1 VRFSRFF
8 IDRPIFAVVL
18 SLVIFAGGLIAVT
31 QLPISEYPEVTP
43 PTITVSAIYPG
54 ANPTVLAQTVGTPLE
69 DAINGVER
77 MLYMTSSASADGT
90 FNLTVTFEIGTD
102 VDLAQVQVQNRVS
115 QALARLPEEVR
126 ALGVVTQKRSPDITM
141 VVHLFSPDG
150 RYDPVYLRN
159 YALLNVRNEL
169 SRIPGA
175 GQVIVFGAG
184 DYAMRVW
191 LDPNRV
197 ASYGLSASDVVQ
209 AIREQNLQVAAGTV
223 GAPPVND
230 PVAYQLTVVA
240 RGRLTDEKEFGNII
254 VKTSF
259 DGAVTRLRDVARIE
273 LGPGTYGLRALL
285 DNKPAVAVVVFQA
298 PGSNALSLSSAIR
311 GKMADLKTRFPQ
323 GVEWSS
329 VYDPTLF
336 VRDSIR
342 EVVYTLLLATLM
354 VVIVVVLFLQTWR
367 ASIIPLV
374 AVPISIVGTFAVMLA
389 TGFSINT
396 LSLFGLVLAIGIVV
410 DDAIVVVENVERH
423 IEEGLSPLDA
433 SHRAMEEVSGPIIAI
448 ALVLSAVFVPVAFI
462 SGLDGQFYRQFA
474 LTIAFSTLISAFNSL
489 TLSPALAAVLLKP
502 RGAAEDAPTRF
513 MHRWL
518 GWLFDPFN
526 RLFGR
531 ASHRYG
537 TVVQRVTHRS
547 VLALAV
553 YGVLV
558 LIGVLGFS
566 RVPKGFVPSQ
576 DKRYLVAIAQLP
588 DAASLDRTEAVIRRM
603 SALALQTPGVEHA
616 VAFPGLSITSFG
628 PKSNAGV
635 IFFGLKPFEER
646 KSKDLKSNAILM
658 ALNQK
663 FSTIQ
668 EGFVA
673 VFPPPAVNGLGSIG
687 GFKMMIEDKAGLG
700 DSTLYAN
707 TQALIG
713 RVFQTPGLAGAFSSF
728 QINVPQLFA
737 DVDRD
742 KVKQLGIPLNNVF
755 STLQI
760 YLGSQYVNDFN
771 KFGRT
776 YQVIAQAD
784 APYRANADN
793 IAQLK
798 VRNVRGEMVP
808 LGSVLTMK
816 QSYGPDQVTHYN
828 GYPAADISGSAAPGT
843 SAGAAVQIM
852 ERLANETLPN
862 GMGYEWTELTYQ
874 QKLAGNTAILIF
886 PLCILLVFLVLAAQ
900 YESWSLPLVIMLI
913 VPMSLVS
920 AIAGVWLTRG
930 DNNVFTQIGLLVL
943 VGLACKNAI
952 LIVEFA
958 RDLERQGRDRFTAAL
973 EAARIRLRPI
983 LMTSFAF
990 IAGVIPLIVAS
1001 GAGAEMRRV
1010 MGIAVFSGMLGVTFL
1025 GLLFTPLF
1033 YVLVRGYI
1041 HGRAQTPA
1049 PASGQPVDTPD
1060 DIKPLYPWRPSL
1072 VAGDEGSSHA

>member
-1 VRFSRFF
+1 
-8 IDRPIFAVVL
+8 
-18 SLVIFAGGLIAVT
+18 
-31 QLPISEYPEVTP
+31 
-43 PTITVSAIYPG
+43 
-54 ANPTVLAQTVGTPLE
+54 
-69 DAINGVER
+69 
-77 MLYMTSSASADGT
+77 
-90 FNLTVTFEIGTD
+90 
-102 VDLAQVQVQNRVS
+102 
-115 QALARLPEEVR
+115 
-126 ALGVVTQKRSPDITM
+126 
-141 VVHLFSPDG
+141 
-150 RYDPVYLRN
+150 
-159 YALLNVRNEL
+159 
-169 SRIPGA
+169 
-175 GQVIVFGAG
+175 
-184 DYAMRVW
+184 
-191 LDPNRV
+191 
-197 ASYGLSASDVVQ
+197 
-209 AIREQNLQVAAGTV
+209 
-223 GAPPVND
+223 
-230 PVAYQLTVVA
+230 
-240 RGRLTDEKEFGNII
+240 
-254 VKTSF
+254 
-259 DGAVTRLRDVARIE
+259 
-273 LGPGTYGLRALL
+273 
-285 DNKPAVAVVVFQA
+285 
-298 PGSNALSLSSAIR
+298 
-311 GKMADLKTRFPQ
+311 
-323 GVEWSS
+323 
-329 VYDPTLF
+329 
-336 VRDSIR
+336 
-342 EVVYTLLLATLM
+342 
-354 VVIVVVLFLQTWR
+354 
-367 ASIIPLV
+367 
-374 AVPISIVGTFAVMLA
+374 VP
-389 TGFSINT
+389 
-396 LSLFGLVLAIGIVV
+396 
-410 DDAIVVVENVERH
+410 R
-423 IEEGLSPLDA
+423 
-433 SHRAMEEVSGPIIAI
+433 
-448 ALVLSAVFVPVAFI
+448 
-462 SGLDGQFYRQFA
+462 
-474 LTIAFSTLISAFNSL
+474 
-489 TLSPALAAVLLKP
+489 
-502 RGAAEDAPTRF
+502 
-513 MHRWL
+513 
-518 GWLFDPFN
+518 
-526 RLFGR
+526 
-531 ASHRYG
+531 
-537 TVVQRVTHRS
+537 
-547 VLALAV
+547 
-553 YGVLV
+553 
-558 LIGVLGFS
+558 
-566 RVPKGFVPSQ
+566 GFVPSQ

-603 SALALQTPGVEHA
+603 SDLALKTPGVEHA
-616 VAFPGLSITSFG
+616 VEFPGLSISSFG

-700 DSTLYAN
+700 DSTLYAT
-707 TQALIG
+707 TQAMTG
-713 RVFQTPGLAGAFSSF
+713 RIFQTPGLAGAFSSF

-843 SAGAAVQIM
+843 SAGSAVQIM

-862 GMGYEWTELTYQ
+862 GIGYEWTELTYQ
-874 QKLAGNTAILIF
+874 QKLAGNTAILVF

-990 IAGVIPLIVAS
+990 IAGVIPLILAS

-1033 YVLVRGYI
+1033 YVLVRGYV
-1041 HGRAQTPA
+1041 HGRSQTPV
-1049 PASGQPVDTPD
+1049 PASGQPVENSD

-1072 VAGDEGSSHA
+1072 VAGDEGSTHA

>member
-8 IDRPIFAVVL
+8 IDRPVFAIVL
-18 SLVIFAGGLIAVT
+18 SLIVLAGGLISIRN
-31 QLPISEYPEVTP
+31 LPISEYPEVTP
-43 PTITVSAIYPG
+43 PTITVRAIYPG

-77 MLYMTSSASADGT
+77 MLYMTSSATADGSL
-90 FNLTVTFEIGTD
+90 NLTVTFEIGTD
-102 VDLAQVQVQNRVS
+102 VDLAQVQVQNRVA

-126 ALGVVTQKRSPDITM
+126 ALGVVTEKRSPDITM
-141 VVHLFSPDG
+141 VVHLFSPDE

-159 YALLNVRNEL
+159 YAMLNVRNEL

-197 ASYGLSASDVVQ
+197 ASHGLSAGDVVQ

-223 GAPPVND
+223 GAPPLND
-230 PVAYQLTVVA
+230 PVAYQLTVNA
-240 RGRLTDEKEFGNII
+240 RGRLADETEFGNII
-254 VKTSF
+254 VKTGG
-259 DGAVTRLRDVARIE
+259 DGQITRLRDVSRIE
-273 LGPGTYGLRALL
+273 LGASTFGLRALL
-285 DNKPAVAVVVFQA
+285 DNKPAVAIVVFQA
-298 PGSNALSLSSAIR
+298 PGSNALALSSGIR
-311 GKMADLKTRFPQ
+311 EKMADLKTRFPQ

-342 EVVYTLLLATLM
+342 EVIITLLEATLM

-367 ASIIPLV
+367 ASIIPLA

-448 ALVLSAVFVPVAFI
+448 ALVLCAVFVPVAFI
-462 SGLDGQFYRQFA
+462 SGLTGQFYRQFA

-489 TLSPALAAVLLKP
+489 TLSPALAAILLRP
-502 RGAAEDAPTRF
+502 RGASEDAPTRV
-513 MHRWL
+513 MNRLL
-518 GWLFDPFN
+518 GWLFGPFN

-531 ASHRYG
+531 ASVRYG
-537 TVVQRVTHRS
+537 NVVQRVTRRS
-547 VLALAV
+547 GIALAV
-553 YGVLV
+553 YGGLVLV
-558 LIGVLGFS
+558 GVVGFM
-566 RVPKGFVPSQ
+566 RVPQGFVPSQ

-588 DAASLDRTEAVIRRM
+588 DAASLDRTDAVIRRM
-603 SALALQTPGVEHA
+603 TDIALKQEGVEHA
-616 VAFPGLSITSFG
+616 VEFPGLSINGFA
-628 PKSNAGV
+628 PKPNAGI
-635 IFFGLKPFEER
+635 IFLGLKPFEER
-646 KSKDLKSNAILM
+646 KEKHLQSGAILT

-663 FSTIQ
+663 FSAIQ

-673 VFPPPAVNGLGSIG
+673 VFPPPAVNGLGAIG
-687 GFKMMIEDKAGLG
+687 GFKMMLEDKAGLG
-700 DSTLYAN
+700 DSTLYAT
-707 TQALIG
+707 TQALLG
-713 RVFQTPGLAGAFSSF
+713 RAYQTPGLAGQFSSF

-737 DVDRD
+737 DVNRD
-742 KVKQLGIPLNNVF
+742 KVKQADIRLNDLF

-784 APYRANADN
+784 APYRSNAEN
-793 IAQLK
+793 ITQLQ
-798 VRNVRGEMVP
+798 VRNARGEMVP

-828 GYPAADISGSAAPGT
+828 GYPAADISGSAAPGV
-843 SAGAAVQIM
+843 SAGSAVEIM
-852 ERLANETLPN
+852 ERLATETLPN
-862 GMGYEWTELTYQ
+862 GIGFEWTELTYQ

-886 PLCILLVFLVLAAQ
+886 PLCILLIFLVLAAQ
-900 YESWSLPLVIMLI
+900 YESWSLPLVIVLI
-913 VPMSLVS
+913 VPMCLVS
-920 AIAGVWLTRG
+920 AIVGVWLTRG

-958 RDLERQGRDRFTAAL
+958 RDLERQGRDRYTAAL

-983 LMTSFAF
+983 LMTSLAF
-990 IAGVIPLIVAS
+990 IMGVVPLVIAT

-1025 GLLFTPLF
+1025 GLVFTPLF
-1033 YVLVRGYI
+1033 YVLVRGFVDR
-1041 HGRAQTPA
+1041 RAEKPA
-1049 PASGQPVDTPD
+1049 TDPD
-1060 DIKPLYPWRPSL
+1060 NIRPLHAWRPSL
-1072 VAGDEGSSHA
+1072 AVGNEGSSHA

>member
-1 VRFSRFF
+1 MRFSRFF

-18 SLVIFAGGLIAVT
+18 SFIILVAGLIAIRS
-31 QLPISEYPEVTP
+31 LPISEYPEVTP
-43 PTITVSAIYPG
+43 PTITVRAIYPG

-77 MLYMTSSASADGT
+77 MLYMTSSATADGSL
-90 FNLTVTFEIGTD
+90 NLTVTFEIGSN

-126 ALGVVTQKRSPDITM
+126 AIGVVTEKRSPDITM

-197 ASYGLSASDVVQ
+197 ASHGLSAGDVVQ

-223 GAPPVND
+223 GAPPMND
-230 PVAYQLTVVA
+230 PVAYQLTVNA
-240 RGRLTDEKEFGNII
+240 RGRLANETEFGNII
-254 VKTSF
+254 VKT
-259 DGAVTRLRDVARIE
+259 GNGGEVTRLRDVARIE
-273 LGPGTYGLRALL
+273 LGAGTFGLRALL
-285 DNKPAVAVVVFQA
+285 DNKPAVAIVVFQA
-298 PGSNALSLSSAIR
+298 PGSNALALSSGVRAT
-311 GKMADLKTRFPQ
+311 MADLKSRFPE
-323 GVEWSS
+323 GVDWSS

-342 EVVYTLLLATLM
+342 EVINTLLAATLM

-367 ASIIPLV
+367 ASIIPLA

-389 TGFSINT
+389 SGFSINT
-396 LSLFGLVLAIGIVV
+396 LSLFGMVLAIGIVV

-448 ALVLSAVFVPVAFI
+448 ALVLGAVFVPVAFI
-462 SGLDGQFYRQFA
+462 SGLTGQFYRQFA

-489 TLSPALAAVLLKP
+489 TLSPALAALLLRP
-502 RGAAEDAPTRF
+502 RGAPADGPTRVLN
-513 MHRWL
+513 RLL
-518 GWLFDPFN
+518 GWLFGPFN
-526 RLFGR
+526 RLFARGS
-531 ASHRYG
+531 ARYG
-537 TVVQRVTHRS
+537 SVVQRVTRRWA
-547 VLALAV
+547 VALAA
-553 YGVLV
+553 YGALV
-558 LIGVLGFS
+558 LIGLIGFA

-603 SALALQTPGVEHA
+603 SALALQQEGVEHA
-616 VAFPGLSITSFG
+616 VEFPGLSINGFA
-628 PKSNAGV
+628 PKPNAGV

-646 KSKDLKSNAILM
+646 KAKNLKSGAILM

-673 VFPPPAVNGLGSIG
+673 VFPPPAVNGLGAIG
-687 GFKMMIEDKAGLG
+687 GFKMMLEDKAGLG
-700 DSTLYAN
+700 DSTLYA
-707 TQALIG
+707 TAQSLLG
-713 RVFQTPGLAGAFSSF
+713 RAYQTPGLAGQFSSF

-742 KVKQLGIPLNNVF
+742 KVKQLDIRLNDLF
-755 STLQI
+755 QTLQI

-784 APYRANADN
+784 APYRAGAEN
-793 IAQLK
+793 ITQLK
-798 VRNVRGEMVP
+798 VRNGRGEMVP

-828 GYPAADISGSAAPGT
+828 GYPAADISGSAAPGV
-843 SAGAAVQIM
+843 SAGAAVQTM
-852 ERLANETLPN
+852 EQLANATLPN
-862 GMGYEWTELTYQ
+862 GVGFEWTELTYQ
-874 QKLAGNTAILIF
+874 QKLAGNTAVLVF

-900 YESWSLPLVIMLI
+900 YESWSLPLVIVLI
-913 VPMSLVS
+913 VPMCLVS
-920 AIAGVWLTRG
+920 AIGGVWLTRG

-958 RDLERQGRDRFTAAL
+958 RDLERQGHDRFSAAL

-990 IAGVIPLIVAS
+990 IMGVVPLIIAS

-1033 YVLVRGYI
+1033 YVLVRGLATR
-1041 HGRAQTPA
+1041 GEQRPA
-1049 PASGQPVDTPD
+1049 RLPDEVQP
-1060 DIKPLYPWRPSL
+1060 LHSWRPSL
-1072 VAGDEGSSHA
+1072 AVGGEGGPNA

>member
-1 VRFSRFF
+1 
-8 IDRPIFAVVL
+8 
-18 SLVIFAGGLIAVT
+18 
-31 QLPISEYPEVTP
+31 
-43 PTITVSAIYPG
+43 
-54 ANPTVLAQTVGTPLE
+54 
-69 DAINGVER
+69 
-77 MLYMTSSASADGT
+77 M
-90 FNLTVTFEIGTD
+90 
-102 VDLAQVQVQNRVS
+102 
-115 QALARLPEEVR
+115 
-126 ALGVVTQKRSPDITM
+126 
-141 VVHLFSPDG
+141 
-150 RYDPVYLRN
+150 
-159 YALLNVRNEL
+159 
-169 SRIPGA
+169 
-175 GQVIVFGAG
+175 
-184 DYAMRVW
+184 
-191 LDPNRV
+191 
-197 ASYGLSASDVVQ
+197 
-209 AIREQNLQVAAGTV
+209 
-223 GAPPVND
+223 ND
-230 PVAYQLTVVA
+230 PVAYQLTVTA
-240 RGRLTDEKEFGNII
+240 HGRLTDEKEFGNII
-254 VKTSF
+254 VKTGA

-273 LGPGTYGLRALL
+273 LGPGTFGLRALL
-285 DNKPAVAVVVFQA
+285 DNKPAVAIVVFQS
-298 PGSNALSLSSAIR
+298 PGSNALALSSAIR
-311 GKMADLKTRFPQ
+311 AKMADLKTRFPQ

-342 EVVYTLLLATLM
+342 EVIYTLLLATLM

-423 IEEGLSPLDA
+423 IEDGLSPLDA

-489 TLSPALAAVLLKP
+489 TLSPALAAVLLRP
-502 RGAAEDAPTRF
+502 RGAPEDAPTRI
-513 MHRWL
+513 MHRLL
-518 GWLFDPFN
+518 GGLFDPFN

-531 ASHRYG
+531 SSKRYG
-537 TVVQRVTHRS
+537 TIVQRVTHRS
-547 VLALAV
+547 VIALTV

-558 LIGVLGFS
+558 LIGVIGFT

-588 DAASLDRTEAVIRRM
+588 DAASLDRTESVVRRM
-603 SALALQTPGVEHA
+603 ADIALKTPGVEHA
-616 VAFPGLSITSFG
+616 VEFPGLSITSFG

-646 KSKDLKSNAILM
+646 KSKNLKSGAILM
-658 ALNQK
+658 SLNQQ
-663 FSTIQ
+663 FAAIQ
-668 EGFVA
+668 DGFVA

-700 DSTLYAN
+700 DSTLYAT
-707 TQALIG
+707 TQAMLG
-713 RVFQTPGLAGAFSSF
+713 RAYQTPGLAGQFSSF

-742 KVKQLGIPLNNVF
+742 KVKQLGIPLNDLF

-843 SAGAAVQIM
+843 SAGAAVQTM

-862 GMGYEWTELTYQ
+862 GIGYEWTELTYQ
-874 QKLAGNTAILIF
+874 QKLAGNTAILVF

-900 YESWSLPLVIMLI
+900 YESWSLPLVIVLI

-990 IAGVIPLIVAS
+990 IAGVIPLIIAS

-1033 YVLVRGYI
+1033 YVLVRGVVD
-1041 HGRAQTPA
+1041 RRKKEPA
-1049 PASGQPVDTPD
+1049 PEPEDIQP
-1060 DIKPLYPWRPSL
+1060 LHAWRPSL
-1072 VAGDEGSSHA
+1072 ATGNEGSSHA

>member
-18 SLVIFAGGLIAVT
+18 SLVILAGGLIAIRS
-31 QLPISEYPEVTP
+31 LPISEYPEVTP
-43 PTITVSAIYPG
+43 PTITVRAMYPG

-77 MLYMTSSASADGT
+77 MLYMTSSAAADGT
-90 FNLTVTFEIGTD
+90 LNLTVTFEIGTN
-102 VDLAQVQVQNRVS
+102 VDLAQVQVQNRVA

-126 ALGVVTQKRSPDITM
+126 ALGVVTEKRSPDITM

-197 ASYGLSASDVVQ
+197 ASHGLSASDVVQ
-209 AIREQNLQVAAGTV
+209 SIREQNLQVAAGTV
-223 GAPPVND
+223 GAPPMND
-230 PVAYQLTVVA
+230 PVAYQLTVNA
-240 RGRLTDEKEFGNII
+240 HGRLADEKEFGNII
-254 VKTSF
+254 VRTGA
-259 DGAVTRLRDVARIE
+259 DGQVTRLRDIARIE
-273 LGPGTYGLRALL
+273 LGAGTFGLRALL
-285 DNKPAVAVVVFQA
+285 DNKAAVAIVIFQA
-298 PGSNALSLSSAIR
+298 PGSNALALSSGIR
-311 GKMADLKTRFPQ
+311 AKMADLQTRFPQ
-323 GVEWSS
+323 GVQWSS

-342 EVVYTLLLATLM
+342 EVVYTLLAATLM

-367 ASIIPLV
+367 ASIIPLA

-448 ALVLSAVFVPVAFI
+448 ALVLCAVFVPVAFI
-462 SGLDGQFYRQFA
+462 SGLTGQFYRQFA

-489 TLSPALAAVLLKP
+489 TLSPALAALLLRP
-502 RGAAEDAPTRF
+502 RGAPDDAPTRV
-513 MHRWL
+513 MNRLL
-518 GWLFDPFN
+518 GWLFGPFN

-531 ASHRYG
+531 ASTRYG
-537 TVVQRVTHRS
+537 TIVQRVTRKS
-547 VLALAV
+547 AIAVAV

-558 LIGVLGFS
+558 LIGIVGFAK
-566 RVPKGFVPSQ
+566 VPKGFVPSQ
-576 DKRYLVAIAQLP
+576 DKRFLVAIAQLP
-588 DAASLDRTEAVIRRM
+588 DAATLDRTEAVVRRM
-603 SALALQTPGVEHA
+603 TDIALKQDGVEHA
-616 VAFPGLSITSFG
+616 VEFPGLSISSFG
-628 PKSNAGV
+628 PKSNAAV
-635 IFFGLKPFEER
+635 IFIGLKPFEER
-646 KSKDLKSNAILM
+646 KAANLKSGAILM

-668 EGFVA
+668 DAFVA

-687 GFKMMIEDKAGLG
+687 GFKMMLEDKAGLG
-700 DSTLYAN
+700 DSTLYAT
-707 TQALIG
+707 TQALLG
-713 RVFQTPGLAGAFSSF
+713 RAYQTPSLAGQFSSF

-742 KVKQLGIPLNNVF
+742 KVKQLDIRLNDLF

-784 APYRANADN
+784 APYRSNAEN
-793 IAQLK
+793 ITQLK
-798 VRNVRGEMVP
+798 VRNGRGEMVP

-828 GYPAADISGSAAPGT
+828 GYPAADISGSAAPGV
-843 SAGAAVQIM
+843 SAGAAVQTM
-852 ERLANETLPN
+852 ERLASETLPN
-862 GMGYEWTELTYQ
+862 GVGFEWTELTYQ
-874 QKLAGNTAILIF
+874 QKLAGNTAILVF

-900 YESWSLPLVIMLI
+900 YESWSLPLVIVLI
-913 VPMSLVS
+913 VPMSLIS
-920 AIAGVWLTRG
+920 AIAGVWLTGG

-958 RDLERQGRDRFTAAL
+958 RDLERQGRDRYSAAL

-990 IAGVIPLIVAS
+990 IAGVVPLIIAS

-1033 YVLVRGYI
+1033 YVLVRGFVE
-1041 HGRAQTPA
+1041 RAE
-1049 PASGQPVDTPD
+1049 QPVPEPH
-1060 DIKPLYPWRPSL
+1060 DIQPLNAWRPTL
-1072 VAGDEGSSHA
+1072 AVGNEGGSHA